1 MGANCIDL
9 FSGCGGLSLGLS
21 AAGFSPLFAVEA
33 HADAFA
39 TYRANLIERN
49 KTANHWPTWLEQRAW
64 RAQDLLSQ
72 HENELAGLRDKIDL
86 IAGGPPCQGFSMN
99 GLRRPD
105 DPRSK
110 MVDVYLEYVEIIR
123 PRLVLLENVMGF
135 RSMAHRTGGTYSD
148 YVTRRLDALGYDVWA
163 EILRAADW
171 GVPQRRPRYV
181 LVAALK
187 GSLPGIDPIQ
197 RARVGRK
204 AFLAARGLGP
214 GHTSARAALSDLEEG
229 EAELALDA
237 EWGHLGFRTLKR
249 SGFVATPY
257 QKLMR
262 AGTSGQPDNLR
273 LPRHGVA
280 SIERM
285 RDILDNCER
294 GVCLRPDDRE
304 RLGIRKRSTT
314 PLDPDAPSPTVSTLP
329 DDFVHYSKPRAMTVR
344 EHARL
349 QSFPDWFSFKG
360 PYTTGG
366 KQRQDACPRFTQ
378 VGNAVPP
385 LLAEALGEL
394 LLGLLAVQKR
404 DELLHLSESV
414 DVHGERSADIRKVAD
429 RDLIATL

>member
-1 MGANCIDL
+1 MRANCIDL
-9 FSGCGGLSLGLS
+9 FSGCGGLSLGLG

-33 HADAFA
+33 HTDAFD
-39 TYRANLIERN
+39 TYQANLIERA
-49 KTANHWPTWLEQRAW
+49 KDQDHWPLWLEKRAW
-64 RAQDLLSQ
+64 RAQDLLTK
-72 HENELAGLRDKIDL
+72 HADDLAGLRDQIDL

-105 DPRSK
+105 DPRSQ
-110 MVDVYLEYVEIIR
+110 MVDVYLEYVRIIR

-148 YVTRRLDALGYDVWA
+148 YATRRLNDLGYDVWA

-197 RARVGRK
+197 RARVERK
-204 AFLAARGLGP
+204 SFLAARGLGP
-214 GHTSARAALSDLEEG
+214 GVTTAKAALSDLEEG
-229 EAELALDA
+229 EAEPLLDR
-237 EWGHLGFRTLKR
+237 EWGHLGFRALQR
-249 SGFVATPY
+249 SNSLITPY
-257 QKLMR
+257 QILMR
-262 AGTSGQPDNLR
+262 RGGAGQPDNTR
-273 LPRHGVA
+273 LPRHSAATVK
-280 SIERM
+280 RM
-285 RDILDNCER
+285 QDILDSCER

-329 DDFVHYSKPRAMTVR
+329 DDFVHYSKPRAMSVR

-366 KQRQDACPRFTQ
+366 KRRQDACPRFTQ

-385 LLAEALGEL
+385 LLAEALGEM

-404 DELLHLSESV
+404 DEVLHLSESV
-414 DVHGERSADIRKVAD
+414 NVGGKRAADVREVANC
-429 RDLIATL
+429 DLIAAL